1 MRDTTARLRDVQEAI
16 DNIVKY
22 TSGGRQAFD
31 TNELVRTWV
40 IHHLE
45 IIGEAT
51 RAMPQEFKEQ
61 HSEIPWKGINGMRNI
76 LTHIYFN
83 IDLDAVWDV
92 VEHDLPTLKAS
103 VDALLSAE

>member
-1 MRDTTARLRDVQEAI
+1 MRDIPARLRDVQQAI
-16 DNIVKY
+16 SNIVKY

-31 TNELVRTWV
+31 TDELVRTWV

-51 RAMPQEFKEQ
+51 RSMPQEFKDQ
-61 HSEIPWKGINGMRNI
+61 HPEIPWKGISGMRNI

-92 VEHDLPTLKAS
+92 VEQDLPTLKAS
-103 VDALLSAE
+103 VDALLGVE